1 MRSDGGFRDLPFPR
15 EARKVRVAR
24 SIVPA
29 DACETLFARH
39 TARLYLERSMFPN
52 NARDNLIL
60 DGRIPGLLLIVVVVV
75 VTEATAP

>member
-1 MRSDGGFRDLPFPR
+1 M
-15 EARKVRVAR
+15 
-24 SIVPA
+24 
-29 DACETLFARH
+29 FARH
-39 TARLYLERSMFPN
+39 TARLYLERSMFPD